1 MIQISRIVD
10 TGHALLHHWTQ
21 LRMQSGKPQNLL
33 GPSFMRKTTTA
44 TLLITEQGYIVYQKA
59 QKKIRQILMPN
70 Y

>member
-1 MIQISRIVD
+1 
-10 TGHALLHHWTQ
+10 
-21 LRMQSGKPQNLL
+21 MQSGKPQNLL

>member
-33 GPSFMRKTTTA
+33 GSSFMRENHHA
-44 TLLITEQGYIVYQKA
+44 NFI
-59 QKKIRQILMPN
+59 N